1 MTITGVPIPL
11 SASIKTM
18 APNKESMEISAE
30 GMGVLMKQKFNGTS
44 GYSEQQGMK
53 TPMTEED
60 ILSKKGEI
68 SIFPELHYDVANLHL
83 ESIVSIE
90 GMDAFKIIVTNGE
103 TSSSRYYD
111 VGTGL
116 LVRVESETKAQG
128 QSITS
133 VTDYLDYTSVEGAG
147 IMVPFTQKVTVGPQV
162 ISMTTATIQINEDVE
177 DADFE

>member
-1 MTITGVPIPL
+1 M
-11 SASIKTM
+11 
-18 APNKESMEISAE
+18 
-30 GMGVLMKQKFNGTS
+30 
-44 GYSEQQGMK
+44 
-53 TPMTEED
+53 
-60 ILSKKGEI
+60 
-68 SIFPELHYDVANLHL
+68 ANLHL